1 MKNKTE
7 EMQNIV
13 VQLLNINGD
22 VKQYDD
28 VKFIKIRSKKYNL
41 IIMKDYLP
49 IIGEI
54 QGNIE
59 IGREKE
65 KIFAASLL
73 GFNLRGADSGIRH
86 RAHRAVYAPALA
98 GKHAGQPGKRAAA
111 AHRGNRRADQNHRIY
126 ANRRI
131 Y

>member
-1 MKNKTE
+1 
-7 EMQNIV
+7 MQNIV

-65 KIFAASLL
+65 KIDMKKVRGYFMHKHNK
-73 GFNLRGADSGIRH
+73 FNLFYLD
-86 RAHRAVYAPALA
+86 
-98 GKHAGQPGKRAAA
+98 
-111 AHRGNRRADQNHRIY
+111 
-126 ANRRI
+126 
-131 Y
+131 

>member
-13 VQLLNINGD
+13 VQLININGD

-65 KIFAASLL
+65 KIDMKKVRGYFMHKHNK
-73 GFNLRGADSGIRH
+73 FNLFYLD
-86 RAHRAVYAPALA
+86 
-98 GKHAGQPGKRAAA
+98 
-111 AHRGNRRADQNHRIY
+111 
-126 ANRRI
+126 
-131 Y
+131 

>member
-49 IIGEI
+49 IIGEV
-54 QGNIE
+54 QGTIE

-65 KIFAASLL
+65 NIDMKKVRGYFMHKHNK
-73 GFNLRGADSGIRH
+73 FNLFYLD
-86 RAHRAVYAPALA
+86 
-98 GKHAGQPGKRAAA
+98 
-111 AHRGNRRADQNHRIY
+111 
-126 ANRRI
+126 
-131 Y
+131 